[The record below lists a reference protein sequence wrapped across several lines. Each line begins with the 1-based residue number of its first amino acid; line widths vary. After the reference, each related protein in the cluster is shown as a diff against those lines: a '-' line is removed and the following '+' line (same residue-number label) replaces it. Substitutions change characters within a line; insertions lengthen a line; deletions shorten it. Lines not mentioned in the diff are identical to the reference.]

1 MLKELS
7 AVKLNLSFEFEL
19 LSFEWRK
26 PRVNIKGMLREIK
39 YSEEY
44 FDWFME
50 DIIYF
55 LEKNDIKKRWDIA
68 EIQISGLENLNL
80 TKEELALFRKQLS
93 TIMVWDMKEI

>member
-7 AVKLNLSFEFEL
+7 AVKLNLSFEFQL

-26 PRVNIKGMLREIK
+26 PRVNIKGMLRDIK

-50 DIIYF
+50 DIIHF
-55 LEKNDIKKRWDIA
+55 LEKNGIKKRWDIA
-68 EIQISGLENLNL
+68 EIQISGLDNLKL
-80 TKEELALFRKQLS
+80 SKDELVLFRKQLT
-93 TIMVWDMKEI
+93 TIMIWDMKEV